1 MISPKPHAKEKERLE
16 ALYSYNILDTL
27 EEEDYDN
34 ITTIAAEICDTP
46 IALISLIDDQRQ
58 WFKSHYGLDV
68 HETPKEYAFCAHA
81 IHEPKKVMVVE
92 DSRQDERFEDNPLV
106 EEPGVVFY
114 AGAPLNTSDGLPLGT
129 LCVIDNKPRELT

>member
-58 WFKSHYGLDV
+58 WFKSHHGLDWMFMKPQKNMPFV
-68 HETPKEYAFCAHA
+68 PMLYMS
-81 IHEPKKVMVVE
+81 PKK
-92 DSRQDERFEDNPLV
+92 
-106 EEPGVVFY
+106 
-114 AGAPLNTSDGLPLGT
+114 
-129 LCVIDNKPRELT
+129 